1 MFREMESSLKN
12 LSGQERFNYVDS
24 YANQM
29 VQQSTP
35 GNNHYSKKRKFM

>member
-1 MFREMESSLKN
+1 MESNLFS
-12 LSGQERFNYVDS
+12 LSGQERFDFIDKN
-24 YANQM
+24 AQRL